1 MEKKHRRNPSAKL
14 SFGTNFKEQQLV
26 SFTSTLNLD
35 PPHFN
40 HHAIN
45 TPHLQAPHHK
55 NYPPSNSPK
64 KFSHNYSLSSNNE
77 FCSFLSSSAEN
88 FIKEM
93 NHIQEKYKEETSNDE
108 FDCITELKEVVN
120 KIKEKKRI
128 ALIKIENERKE
139 VKNKLWEI
147 FCFNANSDIDT
158 ERRIESLRCS
168 GDTVQGPGSFYRVDD
183 LSLVKFEP
191 SVEYNKKF
199 RVKSVTFNI

>member
-1 MEKKHRRNPSAKL
+1 MMPCGSN
-14 SFGTNFKEQQLV
+14 TKEEGLL

-40 HHAIN
+40 HQTIK
-45 TPHLQAPHHK
+45 TPYLQVSHTK
-55 NYPPSNSPK
+55 NHPPSNSPK
-64 KFSHNYSLSSNNE
+64 KFSQNYSLSSNNE

-93 NHIQEKYKEETSNDE
+93 NNIQERYKEETSNDE
-108 FDCITELKEVVN
+108 LDSIKELREVVN
-120 KIKEKKRI
+120 GIKERRRR
-128 ALIKIENERKE
+128 AQAKIEDERKE
-139 VKNKLWEI
+139 VKSKLWEI
-147 FCFNANSDIDT
+147 FSYKAGSDIDT
-158 ERRIESLRCS
+158 ERRLESLRCS

-191 SVEYNKKF
+191 SVEYNKKKI